1 MDIVFR
7 VGRVTAS
14 EIHQQLP
21 DPPSY
26 SAVRAT
32 LAILKDKGM
41 LTHERV
47 DRKYVY
53 RPTVS
58 IPRAKKQALRKLLNT
73 FFEGSAENLVAT
85 LLDPKE
91 EAVTAAEARRIQD
104 LIAEHQDAS
113 AESP

>member
-7 VGRVTAS
+7 QGSATAGDV
-14 EIHQQLP
+14 HQQLP

-32 LAILKDKGM
+32 LAILEDKGM
-41 LTHERV
+41 VTHETV
-47 DRKYVY
+47 DRKYVF

-58 IPRAKKQALRKLLNT
+58 IPRAKRQALRKLLNT

-91 EAVTAAEARRIQD
+91 EAVTAAEAKRIQN
-104 LIAEHQDAS
+104 LIADFQET
-113 AESP
+113 ES